1 LILQTEI
8 QNYCKDV
15 LNDTV
20 ISCKYVKLA
29 VKRFNKDLKRKD
41 IYLDWEKANF
51 AINFIQSINHV
62 DGSQFILEA
71 WQKFCLVNVFGFYY
85 NNGERRFIKAY
96 EEVPRKNGKTAKLAA
111 IGLLGLADDE
121 KKDAHIY
128 VAATTKDQA
137 NICYNAAKQMARNSW
152 LTEKDEGIVRITQY
166 EMFNI
171 SEGYDTNNMKALAS
185 DSNNLDGLKPSI
197 AIIDEFHAHKTDDIY
212 NVIISGMGAT
222 QDPLL
227 YVITTAGFN
236 KNSPCFRERKYCI
249 EILENKIQNDRYFT
263 IIFTIDEGDD
273 WKDHKTWAKANP
285 NLGVSVKQSFLQSE
299 LIDALASGTKEIN
312 FKTKYLNLWTDTAT
326 TWISDENY
334 MLCATNFDACDLIGR
349 DCYGGLDLSKSQ
361 DFSSLCLLFP
371 PINGEKD
378 YKCLYYFWLPELTAK
393 ERHKR
398 NYSNLLEWSEI
409 GAINLTDGNVIDHQL
424 IRNAIN
430 LLNENFRIKFINYDR
445 AFATTL
451 VTELTQDGIEMT
463 PFGQGFMSMGAPTS
477 EFERMIL
484 NKELNHG
491 FNPVMR
497 WMMGN
502 ILILRDA
509 AGNMKI
515 DKSNND
521 SKVDG
526 PIANVMA
533 IAAYMQSQV
542 EKPIE
547 KEYFFIKVR

>member
-1 LILQTEI
+1 
-8 QNYCKDV
+8 
-15 LNDTV
+15 
-20 ISCKYVKLA
+20 
-29 VKRFNKDLKRKD
+29 
-41 IYLDWEKANF
+41 
-51 AINFIQSINHV
+51 
-62 DGSQFILEA
+62 
-71 WQKFCLVNVFGFYY
+71 
-85 NNGERRFIKAY
+85 
-96 EEVPRKNGKTAKLAA
+96 
-111 IGLLGLADDE
+111 
-121 KKDAHIY
+121 
-128 VAATTKDQA
+128 
-137 NICYNAAKQMARNSW
+137 
-152 LTEKDEGIVRITQY
+152 
-166 EMFNI
+166 
-171 SEGYDTNNMKALAS
+171 
-185 DSNNLDGLKPSI
+185 
-197 AIIDEFHAHKTDDIY
+197 
-212 NVIISGMGAT
+212 
-222 QDPLL
+222 
-227 YVITTAGFN
+227 
-236 KNSPCFRERKYCI
+236 
-249 EILENKIQNDRYFT
+249 
-263 IIFTIDEGDD
+263 
-273 WKDHKTWAKANP
+273 
-285 NLGVSVKQSFLQSE
+285 
-299 LIDALASGTKEIN
+299 
-312 FKTKYLNLWTDTAT
+312 
-326 TWISDENY
+326 
-334 MLCATNFDACDLIGR
+334 
-349 DCYGGLDLSKSQ
+349 
-361 DFSSLCLLFP
+361 
-371 PINGEKD
+371 
-378 YKCLYYFWLPELTAK
+378 LYYFWLRELTAK

-398 NYSNLLEWSEI
+398 NYSNLLEWSEV

-515 DKSNND
+515 DKSNSDN
-521 SKVDG
+521 KVDG